1 MQICDDRVLDADNYL
16 LRLIS
21 NTTSALNV
29 FVKQFYERFHAG
41 H

>member
-1 MQICDDRVLDADNYL
+1 MPICDDRVLDADNYL
-16 LRLIS
+16 LRLFN

-29 FVKQFYERFHAG
+29 LVKQFYERFHAG